1 MLLKCR
7 FLSQFS
13 VSQLTKNAAV
23 ISKAS
28 EQCPFMKHAY
38 RTLATTTP
46 PVTANSS
53 AHAAAQSTAEESAS
67 VPPPQPANT
76 CQAEQENVQQIKC
89 TNTINCPFFN
99 KSNFDLN
106 KLIVEKKTDN
116 SDEISHH
123 HSMQMN
129 VSQAEL
135 KDELKLEHGGSL
147 KRHASRASH
156 AHQESAKRHHA
167 ERHHSVANVQSYL
180 DENNLFSYDKF
191 FGQKIADKKKDGS
204 YRYFK
209 KVLRKAEKF
218 PFIQEHTQNGPRDV
232 TIWCSNDYLGL
243 GRHPYVQSRIC
254 EAVMKYG
261 AGSGGTRN
269 ISGSTPLHDQL
280 ELELAQLHQK
290 EAALL
295 FTSCYVAN
303 DTTLFTMAK
312 MLPNCH
318 ILSDAGNHAS
328 MIQGIR
334 NSAIPKTIF
343 RHNDYRHLEEILQR
357 LPASIPK
364 IVAFESVHSMDGS
377 ICDMERMCDVTHK
390 YGGIAYVDEV
400 HAVGLYGENGGG
412 VGERD
417 NMLHKMD
424 IITGTL
430 GKAFG
435 NIGGYI
441 AGSSHFVDTMRSYG
455 AGFIFTTSLPPS
467 VAAGTLASLEIS
479 RSDEGRQLRA
489 THQRKAAQVKRMLMD
504 AGLPVM
510 NNPSHIVPVM
520 VGNVKQAGEIC
531 DRLMSDYGIYI
542 QSINYPTVARGEERL
557 RIVPNPHHTEEMIN
571 YLVDS
576 VVEVWQKVGL
586 PLHKSQLEANKRQ

>member
-46 PVTANSS
+46 PVTSNSAS
-53 AHAAAQSTAEESAS
+53 APAQSADHVQEPVTEQTA
-67 VPPPQPANT
+67 
-76 CQAEQENVQQIKC
+76 CQVEQDSTSSNHVQIKC

-123 HSMQMN
+123 HRMHLN
-129 VSQAEL
+129 VS
-135 KDELKLEHGGSL
+135 KDELKNELNLEHGL
-147 KRHASRASH
+147 KRHAKANL
-156 AHQESAKRHHA
+156 AHEPAKRLHA
-167 ERHHSVANVQSYL
+167 ERLSAADVQPYL

-218 PFIQEHTQNGPRDV
+218 PYIQEYTQSGPRDL

-269 ISGSTPLHDQL
+269 LSGSTPLHDQL
-280 ELELAQLHQK
+280 EHELAQLHRK

-343 RHNDYRHLEEILQR
+343 RHNDYNHLEQILQR
-357 LPASIPK
+357 LPANIPK

-400 HAVGLYGENGGG
+400 HAVGLYGQNGGG
-412 VGERD
+412 IGERD

-441 AGSSHFVDTMRSYG
+441 AGSSHFVDAMRSYG
-455 AGFIFTTSLPPS
+455 SGFIFTTSLPPS
-467 VAAGTLASLEIS
+467 VAAGSLAALELS

-510 NNPSHIVPVM
+510 NSPSHIVPVM

-586 PLHKSQLEANKRQ
+586 PLHKSQLEATKSH